1 MKSDISLEEPM
12 TSSSTNTTNSIVR
25 DEFDILHKTQAM
37 RQQIVDTLTD
47 ADLAYRLPGANPSFG
62 ALCREIGEIEQTYIN
77 SFKTFKHNY
86 SYKVNDPE
94 LERNLQHL
102 KAWYN
107 KLDEE
112 LDTALS
118 ALSEDDVLKK
128 PIDRSGGFMALPK
141 IQMHI
146 YREALLI
153 FYGKA
158 TVYLRALNKPLSQQ
172 IQDWVG

>member
-1 MKSDISLEEPM
+1 MNS
-12 TSSSTNTTNSIVR
+12 TSTSNSIVR
-25 DEFDILHKTQAM
+25 EEFDILQMTQAM
-37 RQQIVDTLTD
+37 RQQMVDTLTD

-62 ALCREIGEIEQTYIN
+62 ALCREIGEIEQAYIN
-77 SFKTFKHNY
+77 SFKTFKHDY
-86 SYKVNDPE
+86 TYQVNDPE

-102 KAWYN
+102 KAWY
-107 KLDEE
+107 KTLDEE
-112 LDTALS
+112 LDAALS
-118 ALSEDDVLKK
+118 ALSEDDVQKK
-128 PIDRSGGFMALPK
+128 PIDRGGGFMALPRM
-141 IQMHI
+141 QMHI